1 MPLGSTRSHVLAFIV
16 AHGGATV
23 AELAHALSLADAT
36 IRRHLDKL
44 EVEGL
49 LTDHAVHQPT
59 GRPYR
64 RYQATA
70 AGVSQ
75 ERDHSQ
81 VLAARLISQIERGEA
96 HPDNVAEGL
105 ADQVAAQHRDQIH
118 PDASLEQRV
127 ASTVDALRR
136 EGILDDWE
144 RTENG
149 FRLHNHGCPYR
160 SAADTSDCVC
170 ESDRLA
176 IEKLLGQHVDQLDSL
191 VHGGDSCEYLVE
203 TAAIEPGAIQPETNP
218 PPKRRPPQS

>member
-1 MPLGSTRSHVLAFIV
+1 MPLDSTRGHLLAYIV

-23 AELAHALSLADAT
+23 AQLADALSLADAT

-44 EVEGL
+44 EVDGL
-49 LTDHAVHQPT
+49 LSDHAVRQRT

-64 RYQATA
+64 RYEATA

-81 VLAARLISQIERGEA
+81 ALATRLIDQIERGQA

-105 ADQVAAQHRDQIH
+105 ADQVVAQHRDQIQ

-127 ASTVDALRR
+127 ASTVDALRP

-144 RTENG
+144 RTDTG

-160 SAADTSDCVC
+160 SAANASDCVC

-176 IEKLLGQHVDQLDSL
+176 IEKLLGHRVNQVGNL
-191 VHGGDSCEYLVE
+191 VQGSDSCEYLVE
-203 TAAIEPGAIQPETNP
+203 TATIQPEP
-218 PPKRRPPQS
+218 SPSPKRRPPQS

>member
-1 MPLGSTRSHVLAFIV
+1 MPLDSTRSHLLAYIV

-23 AELAHALSLADAT
+23 AELANALSLADAT

-49 LTDHAVHQPT
+49 LTDHPVRQPI

-64 RYQATA
+64 RYKATA

-81 VLAARLISQIERGEA
+81 ALAARLIDQIERGETQ
-96 HPDNVAEGL
+96 PDKVAEGL
-105 ADQVAAQHRDQIH
+105 ADQVVAQHRDQIQ

-127 ASTVDALRR
+127 ASTVDALRP

-144 RTENG
+144 RTPTG

-160 SAADTSDCVC
+160 SAADASNCVC
-170 ESDRLA
+170 ESDRLT
-176 IEKLLGQHVDQLDSL
+176 IEKLLGHRVNQIGNLAQGS
-191 VHGGDSCEYLVE
+191 DSCEYLVE
-203 TAAIEPGAIQPETNP
+203 AAALPPEPSPS
-218 PPKRRPPQS
+218 PKRRPPQS